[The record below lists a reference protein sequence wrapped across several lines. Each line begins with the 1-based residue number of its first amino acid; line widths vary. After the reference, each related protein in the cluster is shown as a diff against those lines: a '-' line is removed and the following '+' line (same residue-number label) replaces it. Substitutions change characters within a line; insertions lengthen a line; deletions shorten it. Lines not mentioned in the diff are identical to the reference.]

1 MHTILLYFPD
11 YSRWQRT
18 GSNGRPFLFRRFN
31 SSRLTLP
38 TQLVFNTQLS
48 ILSEPIIM
56 SKTAKEISVLK
67 DHLAK
72 HQLKLT
78 RQREHILD
86 MFLKNEHITAE
97 QMYRQLAKKDPH
109 IGLATI
115 YRTLNLFCE
124 VGLAQAR
131 HFGTQTQYDN
141 VSHKGHHDHLICTAC
156 GKIVEFQNEDIER
169 LQEDVARRNG
179 FTIQTHKLELYGV
192 CAGCRH

>member
-1 MHTILLYFPD
+1 
-11 YSRWQRT
+11 
-18 GSNGRPFLFRRFN
+18 
-31 SSRLTLP
+31 
-38 TQLVFNTQLS
+38 
-48 ILSEPIIM
+48 
-56 SKTAKEISVLK
+56 
-67 DHLAK
+67 
-72 HQLKLT
+72 
-78 RQREHILD
+78 

-141 VSHKGHHDHLICTAC
+141 VSHKGHHDQLICTAC

-169 LQEDVARRNG
+169 LQEDVARRNS